1 MASLT
6 KVLLPVDFSGRC
18 HGAARYAEAL
28 GSRFGAEITIL
39 HVLPPPHYE
48 FSALDV
54 GGSVLDELYAARSVQ
69 VRQDLDAV
77 LASELATLRV
87 ERVLIEG
94 DPGREIVAYAHAQ
107 QMDLILMPTHGYGQ
121 FRRFILGSVA
131 AKVLH
136 DADCPVWT
144 GVHLE
149 EAPPIDKIAFRN
161 VLVAVDLTAQSEPAL
176 QWAAWFASS
185 CDARL
190 WLIHATPS
198 LEGRTGEYFD
208 PDWRT
213 SLAEQARGEIAKLA
227 EEAGAKPEVLIEDG
241 DAPRVVC
248 TAAERL
254 GADVLV
260 VGRGSAAGMFGR
272 LRTNAYS
279 IIRQSPC
286 PVVSV

>member
-6 KVLLPVDFSGRC
+6 KILLPVDFSGRC

-28 GSRFGAEITIL
+28 GSRFGAEVTLL

-48 FSALDV
+48 FSALEV
-54 GGSVLDELYAARSVQ
+54 GGSVLNELYAARLKQ
-69 VRQDLDAV
+69 VRHDLDAV
-77 LASELATLRV
+77 LADELATLRV
-87 ERVLIEG
+87 RRVLLEG
-94 DPGREIVAYAHAQ
+94 DPAGEIVSYAHEQ
-107 QMDLILMPTHGYGQ
+107 QMDLILMPTHGYGP

-144 GVHLE
+144 GIHLE
-149 EAPPIDKIAFRN
+149 EAPPIDKIAYRN
-161 VLVAVDLTAQSEPAL
+161 VLVGVDLTAHSAPAL
-176 QWAAWFASS
+176 RWAAWFASA

-198 LEGRTGEYFD
+198 IEGRAGEYFD
-208 PDWRT
+208 PEWRT

-227 EEAGAKPEVLIEDG
+227 DETGAKPEVLIEDG

-248 TAAERL
+248 TAAGRL

>member
-6 KVLLPVDFSGRC
+6 KILLPLDFSGRC
-18 HGAARYAEAL
+18 QGAARYAEAL
-28 GSRFGAEITIL
+28 GSRFGAEITLL
-39 HVLPPPHYE
+39 HVLQPPHYE
-48 FSALDV
+48 FSALEV
-54 GGSVLDELYAARSVQ
+54 GGSVLNELYAARLNK

-77 LASELATLRV
+77 LTDELATLRV
-87 ERVLIEG
+87 KRVLLEG
-94 DPGREIVAYAHAQ
+94 DPAGEIVEYAHTQ
-107 QMDLILMPTHGYGQ
+107 QMDLILMPTHGYGP

-144 GVHLE
+144 GIHLE

-161 VLVAVDLTAQSEPAL
+161 VLVGVDLSPHSAPAL

-198 LEGRTGEYFD
+198 IEGRTGEYFD
-208 PDWRT
+208 PEWRV
-213 SLAEQARGEIAKLA
+213 SLAEQARLEIAKLA
-227 EEAGAKPEVLIEDG
+227 DEAGAKPEVLIEDG